1 MRVDGAAAAA
11 PVGPGAEGPELAPLH
26 LSADVKVGIRKS
38 NSDMAYKYDASD
50 LARLCKNTF
59 DNTTAEV
66 CYTTLR
72 PLLMLRFT
80 CQLDIEKLMHCSAGQ
95 ASLQRCIALV
105 CLQGC

>member
-11 PVGPGAEGPELAPLH
+11 PVGPGAEGPELASLH
-26 LSADVKVGIRKS
+26 LLTDVEVGFRKS

-66 CYTTLR
+66 RYTTRR
-72 PLLMLRFT
+72 PLLLLRVT
-80 CQLDIEKLMHCSAGQ
+80 CQLDMEK
-95 ASLQRCIALV
+95 
-105 CLQGC
+105 